1 MTSRANDDAR
11 RIFRLDAR
19 EFAWVAVASLAFA
32 AICFYPILCD
42 VVYLGPGLHDWLAT
56 GPRFS
61 NLTQLPINNDSD
73 LFDQLRWVPY
83 YTLTHY
89 HQWPFWNPYKCG
101 GMSMIGNPESGIA
114 TPFLAIYLAGGLL
127 AGIFLEI
134 YLHIAIGFIGGYV
147 LGRELGLK
155 TIACIVLAGMFP
167 SSSWL
172 PLHIAFGH
180 YNFLSSLYMPWI
192 MAMLLAAIRLGKAF
206 PAAIGGAFCALTL
219 TEGNYAFPYAVIM
232 VAILAITLT
241 LTTLSLRPLI
251 MAAIVGAFAIT
262 LSALKLV
269 PVSEM
274 LKLHP
279 RDFGAS
285 WISYTGAMI
294 SLFSR
299 DQDAYRP
306 SPSVWYMVEYGGY
319 LSAPFVALAFAGIVT
334 KPMRALPWVFGTIVF
349 FLLFMGDTGP
359 HALVTYLRLLPL
371 GSNIGICGRWVIPLV
386 FCVAVLAALGAQF
399 VCDHW
404 GLWGPRIAAALL
416 AVGLVD
422 AWVVGSPNYRYL
434 FHYHFDR
441 PAYSSTFRQYWVET
455 PIFMTYIAQANMGS
469 VNCKAFGYFVPNDG
483 ISAYNQPEYHGEYY
497 LMGPGTVSQ
506 TKWTPNRLSYDVS
519 ATAPT
524 TLVINQ
530 NYDID
535 WSLASGTGRMTS
547 DNGRLAVA
555 LPAGHQQ
562 VTIFYRPAH
571 MLLAVLMFLG
581 GFIAF
586 ILLWWWERRSGASR
600 SGSADVDDIISAH
613 RESSTQAAPVPASL
627 ESRES

>member
-1 MTSRANDDAR
+1 M
-11 RIFRLDAR
+11 
-19 EFAWVAVASLAFA
+19 
-32 AICFYPILCD
+32 
-42 VVYLGPGLHDWLAT
+42 
-56 GPRFS
+56 
-61 NLTQLPINNDSD
+61 
-73 LFDQLRWVPY
+73 
-83 YTLTHY
+83 
-89 HQWPFWNPYKCG
+89 
-101 GMSMIGNPESGIA
+101 
-114 TPFLAIYLAGGLL
+114 
-127 AGIFLEI
+127 
-134 YLHIAIGFIGGYV
+134 

-155 TIACIVLAGMFP
+155 TIACVVLAGMFP

-219 TEGNYAFPYAVIM
+219 TEGNYAFPYAVIL
-232 VAILAITLT
+232 VAILSITLT

-251 MAAIVGAFAIT
+251 MAAIIGAFAIT
-262 LSALKLV
+262 LSAFKLV
-269 PVSEM
+269 PVQEM
-274 LKLHP
+274 LTVHP

-285 WISYTGAMI
+285 WITFKGAMI

-299 DQDAYRP
+299 DQDAYVLVP
-306 SPSVWYMVEYGGY
+306 ASGTWSSMAAIWALLSSPSR
-319 LSAPFVALAFAGIVT
+319 FAGMVAG
-334 KPMRALPWVFGTIVF
+334 PRRALPWVFGAIVF

-404 GLWGPRIAAALL
+404 GDGALELLPRCWR
-416 AVGLVD
+416 VGLID

-441 PAYSSTFRQYWVET
+441 PAYSSTFRQFWVET

-483 ISAYNQPEYHGEYY
+483 IVGIQPAGISRRVLLE
-497 LMGPGTVSQ
+497 GPGTVYQ

-535 WSLASGTGRMTS
+535 WRLASGNGTMTS

-562 VTIFYRPAH
+562 VTIFYRPQH
-571 MLLAVLMFLG
+571 MLLAVLMFLV

-586 ILLWWWERRSGASR
+586 ILLWWGSDRLRIASDQMPI
-600 SGSADVDDIISAH
+600 G
-613 RESSTQAAPVPASL
+613 
-627 ESRES
+627 